1 MLIVNVIEL
10 TCRLYCNV
18 WSINQQENTKID
30 AISDHNKR
38 IQRLML
44 SQITTREYKDWCY
57 LRSQQ
62 ENTKIDAI
70 SLILA
75 FMELLLV

>member
-18 WSINQQENTKID
+18 WSVNQQENTKSD

-44 SQITTREYKDWCY
+44 S
-57 LRSQQ
+57 L
-62 ENTKIDAI
+62 
-70 SLILA
+70 
-75 FMELLLV
+75 